1 MMCRSPFS
9 RVTSLLAACS
19 MAWLIS
25 LSARAGQAE
34 EPSGT
39 EKQEQAAAALEAQIQ
54 QATARASDKRYL
66 LEYRFQKGES
76 LRMKVVQLVL
86 MQTRVDGI
94 DQTVESR
101 SVSTRQWDIKDVDA
115 EGNITFSHTIKQVSM
130 WQKVTGKDEIRYDST
145 SDKKPPETYRAI
157 AEKLGRPLSTITMS
171 AAGRVVK
178 RQDQARQF
186 DAGIDSLVIPLPGK
200 SVQPGDRWYTPE
212 KLRIRTETGIY
223 QAVQLRRVY
232 QLEKVEAHVATI
244 SITTQVLTPV
254 DNPKIKSQ
262 IVQRLQ
268 DGSIRFDVARGR
280 IISRQLHL
288 DQRVIGFNGPT
299 SLVHYQA
306 RTREE
311 ILKDAALE

>member
-1 MMCRSPFS
+1 MMLKSPFS
-9 RVTSLLAACS
+9 RVTCLLTACS
-19 MAWLIS
+19 MVWLMS
-25 LSARAGQAE
+25 PSPFSGQAE

-39 EKQEQAAAALEAQIQ
+39 QNQEEAAALEAQIQ
-54 QATARASDKRYL
+54 RATARASDKRYL
-66 LEYRFQKGES
+66 LEYRFQRGES
-76 LRMKVVQLVL
+76 LRMKVVQLIL

-94 DQTVESR
+94 DQNVESR
-101 SVSTRQWDIKDVDA
+101 SVSTRQWDVKDIDA
-115 EGNITFSHTIKQVSM
+115 EGNYTFSHTIIKVSM

-145 SDKKPPETYRAI
+145 KDKKPPETYRAI
-157 AEKLGRPLSTITMS
+157 AEKLGKPLSTITMG
-171 AAGRVVK
+171 ADGRIVK
-178 RQDQARQF
+178 REDQARQF
-186 DAGIDSLVIPLPGK
+186 DAGIDSLAIPLPGR
-200 SVQPGDRWYTPE
+200 SVSLGHRWYTPE
-212 KLRIRTETGIY
+212 KLRIRTQTGTY
-223 QAVQLRRVY
+223 QTVQLRRQY
-232 QLEKVEAHVATI
+232 KLEKVESDVATI

-254 DNPKIKSQ
+254 DDPKIKSQ

-288 DQRVIGFNGPT
+288 DQRVVGFNGPT